1 MTFPNFSTYCGKID
15 RMEEKYSNVDWRE
28 LTDQIKTFTGLSF
41 RKQCEA
47 INAAGVVMEYE
58 RRFLPMRVRGTKP
71 RPAEVEALLDYVERH
86 HGPEVLARIEA

>member
-1 MTFPNFSTYCGKID
+1 
-15 RMEEKYSNVDWRE
+15 MEENKYSSVDWMA

-47 INAAGVVMEYE
+47 INAAGVVMAYE

-71 RPAEVEALLDYVERH
+71 RPAEVEALVSHVEKEF
-86 HGPEVLARIEA
+86 GPEIMARIEA